1 MTNFHA
7 IHDIQYDPYNSS
19 CWMGD
24 VNMHLLISKHS
35 LIHQKLEFVQQSG
48 GRTLIEMRNVS
59 IKVN

>member
-1 MTNFHA
+1 
-7 IHDIQYDPYNSS
+7 
-19 CWMGD
+19 MGD